1 MKSKKSL
8 YFLLPLVGVVW
19 GLIIYRIIQ
28 YTQPSIDFV
37 DSKLMIS
44 SENDS
49 ISYSSQK
56 KLLLNYADPFLNEVQ
71 TTSVESKQ
79 SAYASVFLTN
89 PEPSQKEVVWPLIAY
104 KGMIKN
110 GQQLLGIVEIDTKK
124 SLVSDGIRLKELTIK
139 KVYSD
144 SIVIVLD
151 KNTKTF
157 YKK

>member
-1 MKSKKSL
+1 M
-8 YFLLPLVGVVW
+8 P
-19 GLIIYRIIQ
+19 I
-28 YTQPSIDFV
+28 
-37 DSKLMIS
+37 
-44 SENDS
+44 
-49 ISYSSQK
+49 
-56 KLLLNYADPFLNEVQ
+56 
-71 TTSVESKQ
+71 ESALDEL
-79 SAYASVFLTN
+79 AYANNLKLNKSSDGFYI

-110 GQQLLGIVEIDTKK
+110 GQQPLGIVEIDTKK

-151 KNTKTF
+151 KDTKTF